1 MADRHDDGEPAAAAY
16 RDRFGTEI
24 SRSGRFFYSVI
35 RGAIAVAC
43 RVWFRLEIVGR
54 EHVPATGAF
63 IMAPVHRS
71 NLDTPVISAIT
82 TRRLRYMGKES
93 LWKTRFGA
101 WFFTSLGGFPV
112 ERGTADRTALRA
124 CQAVLERGE
133 PLVMF
138 PEGTRR
144 FGPVVEPENMHD
156 GPAFVASRAKV
167 PILPVGIGGSERAMP
182 KHATW
187 VRPRKMSIV
196 IGPPI
201 PAPAGTDGGRTPR
214 RAVAETTERL
224 RVEVQHLFDEAQ
236 RIAGA

>member
-1 MADRHDDGEPAAAAY
+1 MTDAPADGY

-24 SRSGRFFYSVI
+24 SRSGRFFYALI
-35 RGAIAVAC
+35 RGAIHLFS
-43 RVWFRLEIVGR
+43 RLWFRLEIVGQ
-54 EHVPATGAF
+54 EHIPASGPF
-63 IMAPVHRS
+63 NVAPVHRS

-82 TRRLRYMGKES
+82 HRRLRYMGKES

-112 ERGTADRTALRA
+112 ERGTADRNALRA

-138 PEGTRR
+138 PEGTRQ
-144 FGPVVEPENMHD
+144 FGPVVQPELMHD
-156 GPAFVASRAKV
+156 GPAFVASRAKA

-182 KHATW
+182 KHGKF
-187 VRPRKMSIV
+187 VRPTKMTIV
-196 IGPPI
+196 IGPLI

-214 RAVAETTERL
+214 RAIAETTEQL
-224 RVEVQHLFDEAQ
+224 RSEIQRLFDEAQ
-236 RIAGA
+236 RRAGA